1 VILGSDS
8 GCLYEQFEMLEMSE
22 LLWSLCE
29 ILLID
34 IVPGL
39 FYVIVTRDICR
50 FLAYVHICY
59 MLSPVR
65 LFVVCLSTVCRL

>member
-1 VILGSDS
+1 MILASSS
-8 GCLYEQFEMLEMSE
+8 GRLYEQLEMLEMSE

-39 FYVIVTRDICR
+39 FCIIVTLVICR
-50 FLAYVHICY
+50 LLVFCHVY
-59 MLSPVR
+59 
-65 LFVVCLSTVCRL
+65 

>member
-1 VILGSDS
+1 MCHVILASS
-8 GCLYEQFEMLEMSE
+8 NEHLYKQLEMLEMSE

-39 FYVIVTRDICR
+39 FYLTIICG
-50 FLAYVHICY
+50 ICG
-59 MLSPVR
+59 LR
-65 LFVVCLSTVCRL
+65 

>member
-1 VILGSDS
+1 MAILSNIVLKLVVCMMVASGGSP
-8 GCLYEQFEMLEMSE
+8 LLEQLEMLEMSE

-39 FYVIVTRDICR
+39 FR
-50 FLAYVHICY
+50 
-59 MLSPVR
+59 
-65 LFVVCLSTVCRL
+65 